1 MRVKYS
7 RTSKIRDYRHNIL
20 FERGKHFDNLQVSN
34 YCQEIKITER
44 KRIDEER
51 AEKIKEIINLFND
64 FFAKTEFILN
74 LMQSN
79 VFSLWE
85 KYHFVKDIPQALIQ
99 IEYCL
104 KNNGY
109 EKEWSKWNSF
119 VQQKL

>member
-34 YCQEIKITER
+34 YHQEIKITER